1 MVLFSDPVLNALIA
15 RAEQQSFSLCEA
27 YQRIVEARAWAK
39 MTRGGLLPQAEAI
52 AEYGRT
58 KRSSNA
64 RPFVG
69 TNGVAFD
76 LFSLGFDSS
85 WEIDLFGKIRRQI
98 EVSEAELEAMQD
110 NYQDVRLTLLTDV
123 ASNYVRVRVLQQ
135 QLQIAQHNLKL
146 QEETSELIEKLQKSG
161 KVSTLDVAQAKAL
174 RYATMSEVPELEQQ
188 LQLAYNQLSILLG
201 EAPGPEMRACI
212 GYGPIPSPPELGA
225 LGIPADLVR
234 RRPDIRRAEQE
245 VVAASARIGVATAD
259 LYPQLSLL
267 GAISV
272 DSQKVSSLFT
282 SESLT
287 YAVGPSFRWNILN
300 FWRVTS
306 SIRAYEAQYE
316 QAIARYRIAVL
327 NAVREV
333 EDGLNNNH
341 WESFRKTALEQTTQA
356 DAKSVELSLARYKA
370 GKANYQRILDS
381 QKQLMRDQQQLAIS
395 QGDLALQM
403 IRISKAVGGGWCPH
417 SSSVG
422 GQINTVPSPA
432 NLLFPLPEKP
442 SGDSSDKASSKDAGE
457 PTKAESAEEK
467 SIKIK
472 TKNPADTKTPK
483 PPAPNHLP
491 EKTKGPSQAT
501 PTLPTRSTVP
511 KPSGQPSDKP
521 ITTDSDS
528 MWRLP
533 SDAPS
538 EKSQVS
544 QASPK
549 QTAGPRLPGY
559 PNTSHQA
566 LNFAN
571 LSLPKTSSP
580 AAPKASRPTP
590 SQSQTPATSP
600 ASYSPQRDFAPS
612 ARETSLPS
620 SSQTLWRK
628 LAIGVLTIM
637 TVGLSF
643 SLLSILTRR

>member
-1 MVLFSDPVLNALIA
+1 MVLFSDPILNALIA
-15 RAEQQSFSLCEA
+15 RAEQQSFGLCEA

-188 LQLAYNQLSILLG
+188 LQLAFNQLSILLG

-212 GYGPIPSPPELGA
+212 GYGPIPSPPKLGA

-245 VVAASARIGVATAD
+245 VVASSARIGVATAD

-267 GAISV
+267 GALSV

-316 QAIARYRIAVL
+316 QAIARYRSVVL

-356 DAKSVELSLARYKA
+356 DAKSVELSLSRYKA

-395 QGDLALQM
+395 QGNLALEM

-422 GQINTVPSPA
+422 GQSNTAPTPA

-442 SGDSSDKASSKDAGE
+442 SDDSSKKSSSKKS
-457 PTKAESAEEK
+457 TKSDSPKEK
-467 SIKIK
+467 SIKAK
-472 TKNPADTKTPK
+472 TKLENPADKKAPK

-491 EKTKGPSQAT
+491 EKPKGTRPAT

-511 KPSGQPSDKP
+511 KPSDQPSDKP

-533 SDAPS
+533 SEAPS
-538 EKSQVS
+538 EKSQAS
-544 QASPK
+544 QAPPK

-559 PNTSHQA
+559 PSTSHQA
-566 LNFAN
+566 LNFAS
-571 LSLPKTSSP
+571 LSLPKTPSP
-580 AAPKASRPTP
+580 ATPKTSRPTP
-590 SQSQTPATSP
+590 PQSQTPATSP

-612 ARETSLPS
+612 ARATSLPS
-620 SSQTLWRK
+620 SSQPLWRK
-628 LAIGVLTIM
+628 LAIGALTIL

>member
-15 RAEQQSFSLCEA
+15 RAEQQSFGLCEA

-85 WEIDLFGKIRRQI
+85 WEIDLFGKLHRQI

-135 QLQIAQHNLKL
+135 QLQVAQHNIKL

-174 RYATMSEVPELEQQ
+174 RYATLSEVPQLEQQ

-267 GAISV
+267 GALSV

-316 QAIARYRIAVL
+316 QAIARYRSAVL

-333 EDGLNNNH
+333 EDSLNNNH

-356 DAKSVELSLARYKA
+356 DAKSVEISLSRYKS

-395 QGDLALQM
+395 QGNLALEM
-403 IRISKAVGGGWCPH
+403 IRISKAVGGGWCLH
-417 SSSVG
+417 SSSVR
-422 GQINTVPSPA
+422 GQASTVPTPA
-432 NLLFPLPEKP
+432 NLLFPLPEK
-442 SGDSSDKASSKDAGE
+442 SSDDSSKESSSKKSTKSDSPKE
-457 PTKAESAEEK
+457 KPTKAK
-467 SIKIK
+467 LKK
-472 TKNPADTKTPK
+472 PADKKAPK
-483 PPAPNHLP
+483 PPAPNRLP
-491 EKTKGPSQAT
+491 EKTNGPGQAT
-501 PTLPTRSTVP
+501 PTLPTRSTIP
-511 KPSGQPSDKP
+511 KSSGQPSDKP

-533 SDAPS
+533 SEAPA
-538 EKSQVS
+538 EKSQAS

-559 PNTSHQA
+559 PSTSHQS

-571 LSLPKTSSP
+571 LSLKTPSP
-580 AAPKASRPTP
+580 ATPKASRPTP
-590 SQSQTPATSP
+590 SQSQTPTTSP
-600 ASYSPQRDFAPS
+600 ASYSPQRGFAPS
-612 ARETSLPS
+612 ARATSLPI
-620 SSQTLWRK
+620 SSQPLWRK
-628 LAIGVLTIM
+628 LAIGALTIL